1 VLIVRGHDDLT
12 LPGWL
17 LAYRDCRR
25 AEQLHGCV
33 TMMELTPYTP
43 YLLVGIGSAFG
54 GVLRYGLSQLID
66 RQSEVGAFPWGIL
79 IVNLIGCF
87 IMGVAFVLLER
98 TPLKTL
104 VMTGILGGFTTFSA
118 FSLITLELFQ
128 RGRFDLA
135 IGYVAASVIGCL
147 LAVWIGV
154 LVTSALRG
162 SPGP

>member
-1 VLIVRGHDDLT
+1 
-12 LPGWL
+12 
-17 LAYRDCRR
+17 
-25 AEQLHGCV
+25 
-33 TMMELTPYTP
+33 MMELTPY
-43 YLLVGIGSAFG
+43 LLVGVGSAFG
-54 GVLRYGLSQLID
+54 GVLRYGLSQLFD
-66 RQSEVGAFPWGIL
+66 ERVGTFPWGIL
-79 IVNLIGCF
+79 IVNLLGCF

-98 TPLKTL
+98 TPLKL
-104 VMTGILGGFTTFSA
+104 LIMTGILGGFTTFSA

-162 SPGP
+162 TPGS